1 MLRQP
6 VLHAQLPHA
15 GKQRPHISEC
25 PLHTASTFSHIL
37 GSGKDVRVVALTS
50 LTAVCIQRQAIV
62 CPQPH
67 TQYLLLRPRWLTS
80 STSGNVNGGRVGEPG
95 SCPPSVKA
103 PWMVPLC
110 ASHTPLSEL
119 ALETTGGTALRSK
132 ISLPE
137 VRPHCF
143 SFSAPPHH
151 PAPSTASQR
160 PSCRL
165 MSVHGLR
172 CSGVVKPQLQL
183 PCTALPD
190 SRTLLL
196 PCTPSEVF
204 KSYIRPP
211 CTALLVHADHML
223 CACLWNEPSVGPRW
237 MDEM

>member
-80 STSGNVNGGRVGEPG
+80 STSVSVQTTVNKGRVGEPG

-110 ASHTPLSEL
+110 ASHTPLSEP

-137 VRPHCF
+137 V
-143 SFSAPPHH
+143 A
-151 PAPSTASQR
+151 STLFFFFWS
-160 PSCRL
+160 P
-165 MSVHGLR
+165 
-172 CSGVVKPQLQL
+172 
-183 PCTALPD
+183 T
-190 SRTLLL
+190 
-196 PCTPSEVF
+196 
-204 KSYIRPP
+204 PP
-211 CTALLVHADHML
+211 CPKHRITAA
-223 CACLWNEPSVGPRW
+223 
-237 MDEM
+237 